1 MTLQELLSLNQETL
15 INQYYTFD
23 NPLTFGI
30 LIDKG
35 YQKPGTID
43 IVTWEA
49 TIDYFKKR
57 RIQEDFDRYFK
68 QQIRIN
74 FPYYRERLRVDPT
87 VTQIDWFAEIYREH
101 HSEVQTRNI
110 DSILETV
117 NSEATNIGSG
127 RSQTDGTSS
136 GTSNSTGTESNT
148 DAAINE
154 SDQRQITQQRNAPA
168 NASYNW
174 SDTNDYANHQMSAGN
189 VTKTSGA
196 GAGIANPHITNPSAT
211 QDNYGMG
218 NNISQNTH
226 SGSDTRSN
234 TNSNTDQNITQSSSS
249 NTSTAEGTTERH
261 GQNDSDAVSS
271 EITTGRN
278 NKLSEMIMDARACIE
293 GTTSFEFFMNKL
305 DPAFMQA
312 W

>member
-15 INQYYTFD
+15 INQYYDFD

-43 IVTWEA
+43 VVTWEA

-110 DSILETV
+110 DTILETV
-117 NSEATNIGSG
+117 NSEATSTGTG
-127 RSQTDGTSS
+127 RSQVDGTSS
-136 GTSNSTGTESNT
+136 GTSSLTGTDSST
-148 DAAINE
+148 DGSIGE
-154 SDQRQITQQRNAPA
+154 TDQRQITQQRNAPA
-168 NASYNW
+168 NASYTW
-174 SDTNDYANHQMSAGN
+174 ADTNDFANHAMAAGN

-196 GAGIANPHITNPSAT
+196 GAGIANPHIINPSGT
-211 QDNYGMG
+211 QDTYNMG
-218 NNISQNTH
+218 NSVAENTH
-226 SGSDTRSN
+226 SGSSSN
-234 TNSNTDQNITQSSSS
+234 SSTSSNTDQNITQSTNS
-249 NTSTAEGTTERH
+249 NTSTAEGSTERH
-261 GQNDSDAVSS
+261 GQNDSDAIAS

-293 GTTSFEFFMNKL
+293 GTTSFEFFMRKL
-305 DPAFMQA
+305 EPAFMQA
-312 W
+312 F